1 MGYQKIN
8 IITGWFAFLV
18 ALVTYILTV
27 EPTASF
33 WDAGEFIACSYKLQV
48 PHPPGAPF
56 FLLTGRMFSLLAGG
70 DVTQVAYWVNM
81 LSVVSSAFFVL
92 FIFWSITHLAKRAL
106 KVKKGEETTTDTIL
120 IMGTGL
126 VGALACTFSDS
137 FWFSAVEAEVYGMS
151 AFFTSF
157 VFWAILKWEN
167 MTEEQD
173 RARWLILIAYMM
185 GLSIGVHLLNLVA
198 IPVLGLI
205 VYFKYYEKVTRK
217 GIIYTMLISAA
228 IVLIVLE
235 GVIPGL
241 PSVAGKMEIFFVNS
255 FGLPFGSGVIFF
267 GLLVIGGLVYGI
279 YYSIKHNKYVLNTS
293 LLALAFILIGYSS
306 YSLAVIRSNYNPP
319 IDENN
324 PEEIISF
331 VSYLKREQYGS
342 RPLFKGPYYTAEL
355 IENKKAGTVY
365 MRGDDEYVI
374 KDYKVEQVY
383 DPAHTTI
390 LPRMYSSDPNH
401 VRKYR
406 QVTGLRE
413 GEKPSWGD
421 NFYYLIVHQLGH
433 QYFRYFMWNFSG
445 RESDIQGAGWVG
457 IADAFDM
464 LPDVLENN
472 NGRNIYF
479 ALPLLLGIIGIFA
492 QYKKDIKLFSATA
505 LLFFMTGI
513 AIVLYLNTPPIEP
526 RERDYIYAGSFYI
539 FTIWIGFGILG
550 IFSFAKLK
558 WKEIS
563 KIFGAVA
570 TATAIAFIF
579 QSVILGSSTDAST
592 MVLFLGTAGV
602 GLIALG
608 KIILQIS
615 NSKVLAI
622 YSLLVGLGTNVL
634 LASENW
640 DDHDRSDRYFSVDA
654 AKNYLSSVAPQ
665 GVIYTGGDNDTFPL
679 WYVQEVEEFR
689 QDARVLVLSYYNTD
703 WYIQQ
708 SAREAYESEPLPY
721 GLPIGHYQQG
731 GLNDYLM
738 VYERE
743 ELKGSAINAKLFLK
757 FIKEENPGLQIQP
770 NNYTVY
776 NTIPSRTLFL
786 EVDTMK
792 AKQIVPEDM
801 HDMIEDKMILR
812 IKGRALEKKDLAFLD
827 LLVNSNWDRPIYL
840 NNTSIAQLNID
851 MRPHVLQEGMAYRVL
866 PIRNSGDTRSGYPVN
881 TEVMY
886 DNVMNKFT
894 WTNLD
899 DPSVYYTQDYL
910 GFVLNSRS
918 TFNTLAEDLISEG
931 DYARAAEV
939 LKKCLE
945 VMPDESVP
953 FDFFSV
959 QQVDM
964 LLKVGEPE
972 LADHVAE
979 RSSMY
984 ASQWLDFYFSTDSSE
999 TNELQK
1005 QLLSLNEIARAYR
1018 ANGER
1023 EKAAEYEE
1031 LFNKYYT
1038 QLQSGN

>member
-8 IITGWFAFLV
+8 IITGWIAFLI
-18 ALVTYILTV
+18 ALVTYCLTV

-33 WDAGEFIACSYKLQV
+33 WDAGEFIACSYKLEV

-205 VYFKYYEKVTRK
+205 VYFKYYENVTRK

-228 IVLIVLE
+228 IVLIILE

-241 PSVAGKMEIFFVNS
+241 PSMAGKIEIFFVNGL
-255 FGLPFGSGVIFF
+255 GLPFGSGVIFF

-279 YYSIKHNKYVLNTS
+279 HYSIKRNKYVLNTS

-306 YSLAVIRSNYNPP
+306 YAIAVIRSNYNPP

-342 RPLFKGPYYTAEL
+342 RPLFKGPYYTADL
-355 IENKKAGTVY
+355 IENKKGAPVY
-365 MRGDDEYVI
+365 MRGKDEYVI
-374 KDYKVEQVY
+374 KDYKVTQVY

-401 VRKYR
+401 IRKYR

-457 IADAFDM
+457 LAGAFDE
-464 LPDVLENN
+464 LPEVLANN

-479 ALPLLLGIIGIFA
+479 GLPLLLGLFGMFV
-492 QYKKDIKLFSATA
+492 QYKKDVKMFSATA

-539 FTIWIGFGILG
+539 FTIWIGFGVMALYDIL
-550 IFSFAKLK
+550 KNL
-558 WKEIS
+558 S
-563 KIFGAVA
+563 KQKKIAAVLA
-570 TATAIAFIF
+570 
-579 QSVILGSSTDAST
+579 SVI
-592 MVLFLGTAGV
+592 
-602 GLIALG
+602 GLSIPA
-608 KIILQIS
+608 
-615 NSKVLAI
+615 
-622 YSLLVGLGTNVL
+622 L

-665 GVIYTGGDNDTFPL
+665 GIIYTGGDNDTFPL
-679 WYVQEVEEFR
+679 WYAQEVEGFR
-689 QDARVLVLSYYNTD
+689 TDTRVLVLSYYNTD

-708 SAREAYESEPLPY
+708 SARQAYESDPLPY

-731 GLNDYLM
+731 GLNDYLP

-743 ELKGSAINAKLFLK
+743 ELKGNAINAKLLLK
-757 FIKEENPGLQIQP
+757 FIEDENPGLQIP
-770 NNYTVY
+770 TAISAY
-776 NTIPSRTLFL
+776 NSVPARTLFL
-786 EVDTMK
+786 EIDTMK

-801 HDMIEDKMILR
+801 HDMIVDKMVLR

-827 LLVNSNWDRPIYL
+827 LLVNSNWERPIYL

-851 MRPHVLQEGMAYRVL
+851 MRSHVVQEGMAYRVL
-866 PIRNSGDTRSGYPVN
+866 PIRNPGDARSGYPVN

-886 DNVMNKFT
+886 DNVMNKFS
-894 WTNLD
+894 WTNLN

-918 TFNTLAEDLISEG
+918 TFNTLAENLIEEG

-953 FDFFSV
+953 YDFFSV

-972 LADHVAE
+972 LADHIAE
-979 RSSMY
+979 RTSTY
-984 ASQWLDFYFSTDSSE
+984 ASQWLDYYFSTDSSE

-1023 EKAAEYEE
+1023 EKAAAYEE

-1038 QLQSGN
+1038 QLQAGQ